1 MDKKIKYI
9 LVTGGMG
16 FIGFHLTSKLVRL
29 GFKVIIIDNLSNS
42 NIKSLDSEVIF
53 LKFDLSD
60 YSNFKKLESYNIESI
75 YHLAAQSSNA
85 ISFEKTFKDLNFNQL
100 STFNLLKFAKSK
112 KITRF
117 IYTSSMSVYG
127 DSCKFPT
134 GENSIKNP
142 ESFYGAHKLVGEYY
156 CKIFK
161 TEMDFDY
168 TIFRLYSVYG
178 FGQNVTNL
186 DQGLLSIYL
195 GYLINGETIIV
206 KGSGDRE
213 RDLIHVEDVTDALI
227 KSKNENKTYNQ
238 TYNLGSGKSIKIKE
252 IIEILLKVF
261 NKKKYS
267 VRYLASTKGD
277 PFKTLADNLKLKKE
291 LKWDTRISIKEG
303 IIDTAKKYL
312 ELYEGK

>member
-1 MDKKIKYI
+1 
-9 LVTGGMG
+9 
-16 FIGFHLTSKLVRL
+16 
-29 GFKVIIIDNLSNS
+29 
-42 NIKSLDSEVIF
+42 
-53 LKFDLSD
+53 
-60 YSNFKKLESYNIESI
+60 
-75 YHLAAQSSNA
+75 
-85 ISFEKTFKDLNFNQL
+85 
-100 STFNLLKFAKSK
+100 
-112 KITRF
+112 
-117 IYTSSMSVYG
+117 
-127 DSCKFPT
+127 
-134 GENSIKNP
+134 
-142 ESFYGAHKLVGEYY
+142 
-156 CKIFK
+156 
-161 TEMDFDY
+161 MDFDY

-238 TYNLGSGKSIKIKE
+238 TYNLGQENLKIKE
-252 IIEILLKVF
+252 IIEILSRFLI
-261 NKKKYS
+261 KKYS

-277 PFKTLADNLKLKKE
+277 PFKTLADSLKLKKE

-312 ELYEGK
+312 ELYEEVNSTQRNF